1 MPPKGVGTG
10 FGGVKYY
17 NVERKRTDEDDWEL
31 ISSAARTE
39 ITLKDQ
45 EPGVEWQ
52 YQVTAVNRKGEG
64 KGSDVVAVP
73 RMPAEGAD

>member
-10 FGGVKYY
+10 FGEVKNY
-17 NVERKRTDEDDWEL
+17 NVEGKRTDEDDWEL

-45 EPGVEWQ
+45 EPGVAWQ
-52 YQVTAVNRKGEG
+52 YRVTAVNRKGEG

-73 RMPAEGAD
+73 RMTVEGAD